1 MNLLNTLSAE
11 IEINKG
17 KNDLVFATNGKKYF
31 DLISGVGCCIS
42 GHSNPIIS
50 SAVYAQSKK
59 IVSPSNYFA
68 SEKKTELAQVLS
80 GISGL
85 ENVFLSNSGT
95 EANECAIKL
104 ARKAT
109 GKKKIISMVNS
120 FHGRTMGSLSATWK
134 EKYKTPFCPLV
145 PGFEFAEFGSISSLE
160 SKIDSDTAA
169 VILEPIQGEAGVITP
184 YKGYLKEV
192 KEVCEKK
199 NCLLIVDEVQT
210 GNGRTGKYFAY
221 EHEKIVPDIV
231 TTAKGLAN
239 GFPIGATLSSES
251 ISFDKGDHNST
262 FGGNSVCCAA
272 ALANIEIIK
281 KQMPFAQEKADLL
294 TKHFTKEEKKGK
306 GLMIGLNVIDSGKF
320 YSQAEKEGLLVNAP
334 NPTTIRLLPPL
345 TIPNSNCKLIAKKLL
360 LAKEASQ

>member
-1 MNLLNTLSAE
+1 MKLLNTLSPS

-17 KNDLVFATNGKKYF
+17 KNDVVFTSDGKKYF
-31 DLISGVGCCIS
+31 DLVSGVGCCIS
-42 GHSNPIIS
+42 GHSNPIIA
-50 SAVYAQSKK
+50 SAVYKQSKEL
-59 IVSPSNYFA
+59 VSISNYFS

-80 GISGL
+80 DISGL
-85 ENVFLSNSGT
+85 ENIFLSNSGT

-134 EKYKTPFCPLV
+134 EKYKTPFAPLV
-145 PGFEFAEFGSISSLE
+145 PGFEFAEFDNIESLN
-160 SKIDSDTAA
+160 SKIDLDTAA

-184 YKGYLKEV
+184 KEGYLKEV
-192 KEVCEKK
+192 KELCKKK
-199 NCLLIVDEVQT
+199 NCLLIVDEVQS

-239 GFPIGATLSSES
+239 GFPIGATLSNEN
-251 ISFDKGDHNST
+251 IYFEKGDHNST

-281 KQMPFAQEKADLL
+281 KQMPYAQEKAELL
-294 TKHFTKEEKKGK
+294 TMHFSKEEKKGK
-306 GLMIGLNVIDSGKF
+306 GLMIGLNVLDSAKF
-320 YSQAEKEGLLVNAP
+320 YSEAEKEGLLVNAP
-334 NPTTIRLLPPL
+334 NSTTIRLLPPL
-345 TIPNSNCKLIAKKLL
+345 TIPNSHCKLIAKKLL
-360 LAKEASQ
+360 LAKEDSL